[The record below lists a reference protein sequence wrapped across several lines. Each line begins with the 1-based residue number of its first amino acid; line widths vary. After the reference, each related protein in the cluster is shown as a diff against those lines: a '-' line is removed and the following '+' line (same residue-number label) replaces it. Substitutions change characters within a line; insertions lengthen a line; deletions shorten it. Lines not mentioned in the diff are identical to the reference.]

1 MNQIKLKCE
10 SEFNLDAKS
19 VKIDIKIN
27 NQQVDFNITND
38 EIIID
43 YSIIN
48 GISILKISHNYLNSL
63 KITDFLIDNE
73 SVRTAMYL
81 SYLDNPKRNSTW
93 VTVDDG
99 PLIIPFGYPI
109 GWWYAEC
116 SATIPNSKLG
126 SNLYDEYE
134 IYYPESVTVS
144 DSYPELIKS
153 YFKYNFGFTVVP
165 KQEYDNPL
173 HNNVIPS
180 IPIHLE
186 YNEQE
191 LFDEFTS
198 NRNILESDNYA
209 PIQREKEYNFSW
221 DLSMLIRPTDQTKTG
236 WRRSFIFDFKDFPA
250 LYKLLEQIENF
261 NDVIMLHGFVG
272 IVDPGDRVDLH
283 RDDHSN
289 SNKFWYPNGD
299 YTYDGISGLCTLYVP
314 VGWTPGN
321 YYKFHNVGLI
331 KYDQGAMISNVFSY
345 PHASVNDSEQVRYT
359 IGIYCKFNGS
369 NILNA

>member
-1 MNQIKLKCE
+1 MSQIKLKYE
-10 SEFNLDAKS
+10 SEFNFNS
-19 VKIDIKIN
+19 EDITILVN
-27 NQQVDFNITND
+27 GDLVNFQVT
-38 EIIID
+38 EEQIIID
-43 YSIIN
+43 YDEVFGVN
-48 GISILKISHNYLNSL
+48 LLKISHSNKETLKVLDLVINEDSIRSTLYL
-63 KITDFLIDNE
+63 
-73 SVRTAMYL
+73 A
-81 SYLDNPKRNSTW
+81 YLDNPKRNSTW
-93 VTVDDG
+93 VTCDDG
-99 PLIIPFGYPI
+99 PLIIPFGYPV

-116 SATIPNSKLG
+116 STTIPNGKLG

-153 YFKYNFGFTVVP
+153 YFKHNFGFTMIP
-165 KQEYDNPL
+165 KDEYQSPL
-173 HNNVIPS
+173 HNNIIPS

-186 YNEQE
+186 YDEQE
-191 LFDEFTS
+191 LFNEFTS
-198 NRNILESDNYA
+198 NRNILESDDYIPSQKTTNYN
-209 PIQREKEYNFSW
+209 KTW

-261 NDVIMLHGFVG
+261 DDIIMLHGFVG

>member
-1 MNQIKLKCE
+1 MSQIKLKYE
-10 SEFNLDAKS
+10 SEF
-19 VKIDIKIN
+19 
-27 NQQVDFNITND
+27 DFNSEDINILVND
-38 EIIID
+38 NLVNFQLTEDQIIID
-43 YSIIN
+43 YN
-48 GISILKISHNYLNSL
+48 EVFGVNLLKISHNSKETL
-63 KITDFLIDNE
+63 KILDLLINE
-73 SVRTAMYL
+73 DSIRSTLYL
-81 SYLDNPKRNSTW
+81 AYLDNPKRNSTW

-99 PLIIPFGYPI
+99 PLTIPFGYPV

-116 SATIPNSKLG
+116 STTIPNGKLG

-144 DSYPELIKS
+144 DLYPELIKS
-153 YFKYNFGFTVVP
+153 YFKHNFGFTMIP
-165 KQEYDNPL
+165 KDEYQNPL
-173 HNNVIPS
+173 HNNIIPS

-191 LFDEFTS
+191 LFNEFTS
-198 NRNILESDNYA
+198 NRNILESDDYIPSQKTTNYN
-209 PIQREKEYNFSW
+209 KTW

-261 NDVIMLHGFVG
+261 DDIIMLHGFVG